1 MMFKPF
7 NLRSIMMPTDFSDTA
22 NIALDHAV
30 GMAKRHNARLTLVH
44 VFETG
49 SYSGIFSN
57 GHSPEGHLMAEVR
70 ARLEGD
76 AVRIAAQHQIK
87 VDVVLGTGR
96 IYDQIV
102 STAQELETDLIVM
115 GTHGLR
121 GWAEFF
127 VGSNAF
133 KVVTQSPCP
142 VISIPES
149 SKTADYKHIILP
161 LDSTP
166 ESRQKVR
173 IAVAIAKMCGA
184 SIHIASLITDDA
196 PEVRFDFDKKVKQI
210 VTYLEKE
217 GIQHS
222 ENVLVGSNLATM
234 TMNFGE
240 SKGGDLIVM
249 MTEQEPNLTGFL
261 MGPYAQQIVNHSRI
275 PVLSIA
281 PEEGEGF
288 HLT

>member
-1 MMFKPF
+1 MFKEF
-7 NLRSIMMPTDFSDTA
+7 KLGHIVMPTDFSDTA
-22 NIALDHAV
+22 KMALEHA
-30 GMAKRHNARLTLVH
+30 GKLAKHFKARITLVH

-49 SYSGIFSN
+49 TYAGLFGNSGQ
-57 GHSPEGHLMAEVR
+57 EVTLMDQVR
-70 ARLEGD
+70 SRLE
-76 AVRIAAQHQIK
+76 AESAAITK
-87 VDVVLGTGR
+87 AYGVPCDIVLGNGR

-102 STAQELETDLIVM
+102 STAQDVDADLIVM
-115 GTHGLR
+115 GTHGAS

-149 SKTADYKHIILP
+149 SKTSEYKNIILP
-161 LDSTP
+161 IDSTP
-166 ESRQKVR
+166 ETRQKVR
-173 IAVAIAKMCGA
+173 YAVTLAKAYEGT
-184 SIHIASLITDDA
+184 IHIASLITDDTT
-196 PEVRFDFDKKVKQI
+196 EVRFDFEKKVRQI
-210 VTYLEKE
+210 VQYLEKE
-217 GIQHS
+217 GVAHT
-222 ENVLVGSNLATM
+222 ENTLVGSNLATM
-234 TMNFGE
+234 TMNYSE